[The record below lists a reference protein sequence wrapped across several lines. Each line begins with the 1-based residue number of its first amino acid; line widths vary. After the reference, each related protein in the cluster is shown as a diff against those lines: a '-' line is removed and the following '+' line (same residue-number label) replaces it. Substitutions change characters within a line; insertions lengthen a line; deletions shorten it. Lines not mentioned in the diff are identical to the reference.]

1 MPPFLNDFAVNCA
14 AIPCPA
20 AVPGICVCGGET
32 SGVCFSWCPA
42 FSDIRGTPASHREH
56 FISHGCRVVT
66 AGALTT
72 VGFCYC
78 TEMHRACADAMRNA
92 GTEAARPRVAPGT
105 VPRFPAKRR
114 FFGKVLVFPAERRF
128 FRQSSVFFGKA
139 QVFRQSS
146 VFSAVRSDSDK
157 AYRGA
162 GRMHGSR
169 QSAGHFVLCRC
180 FFRCRSRRHFCTKRE
195 VFVCEM

>member
-1 MPPFLNDFAVNCA
+1 MNDFAVNCA
-14 AIPCPA
+14 AIPCQA
-20 AVPGICVCGGET
+20 AVPGICVCGGEG

-105 VPRFPAKRR
+105 VPRFPAKRK

-128 FRQSSVFFGKA
+128 FGKVLVFPAERKFFGKVLVFPAKRKFFGKVRFFFGSA
-139 QVFRQSS
+139 Q
-146 VFSAVRSDSDK
+146 
-157 AYRGA
+157 
-162 GRMHGSR
+162 
-169 QSAGHFVLCRC
+169 
-180 FFRCRSRRHFCTKRE
+180 
-195 VFVCEM
+195 